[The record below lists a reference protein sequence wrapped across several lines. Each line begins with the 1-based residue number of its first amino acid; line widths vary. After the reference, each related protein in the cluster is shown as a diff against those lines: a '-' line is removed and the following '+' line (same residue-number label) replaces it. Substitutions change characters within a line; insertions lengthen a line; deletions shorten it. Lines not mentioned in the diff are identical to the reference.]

1 MHQTHAW
8 VHCIKL
14 WYASQIISAI
24 HSSCL
29 LCPFFTIGFAGTAPT
44 VAPAGT
50 SFLTTAPAATIAPSP
65 IWMPPWSWNL
75 QQELINTWG
84 ELGKQLLIRGT
95 KGSRKVTL
103 TEEGM
108 LLRKRAEEIFNLVKK
123 RKWDCSLRQCNHR
136 RRVYRRR
143 WDRRYPPAG
152 KGRRRIKKTIP
163 ASITTYPAATE
174 HSLPNV
180 STKCFLIL
188 DWYSEHRI

>member
-1 MHQTHAW
+1 M
-8 VHCIKL
+8 HCIKL

-136 RRVYRRR
+136 RRVYPLPHIQRQQNI
-143 WDRRYPPAG
+143 RYRMSRQSVSWFWTG
-152 KGRRRIKKTIP
+152 IRNTGFKKYD
-163 ASITTYPAATE
+163 A
-174 HSLPNV
+174 L
-180 STKCFLIL
+180 
-188 DWYSEHRI
+188 